1 MTLFRARS
9 DLAAL
14 RVDAALRARCD
25 HDLSALAG
33 QLDGDPASD
42 PAPGAGDD
50 RHAAGQ
56 EFAHDP
62 LLHWTDTG
70 QDEPR
75 SLIEGKKFVALP
87 DAARPFGIVHKSEER
102 RVGTECV
109 RTCRLRW
116 SPNN

>member
-25 HDLSALAG
+25 HDLRALAG
-33 QLDGDPASD
+33 QIDGDPASD
-42 PAPGAGDD
+42 AAPGAGDD

-62 LLHWTDTG
+62 LLPWPDSG

-75 SLIEGKKFVALP
+75 SLIEGKTFVAIS
-87 DAARPFGIVHKSEER
+87 DEARPLGLEHD
-102 RVGTECV
+102 GAPDTA
-109 RTCRLRW
+109 
-116 SPNN
+116 